1 MEKESSKLQTAPGPG
16 AQVSMEMRL
25 AIWKR
30 SDLVESAVVVV
41 AHRQKQGKIC
51 SDYWKDLI
59 VLKITRKSRL
69 VFT

>member
-1 MEKESSKLQTAPGPG
+1 
-16 AQVSMEMRL
+16 MEMRL

-51 SDYWKDLI
+51 SDDWKDLI
-59 VLKITRKSRL
+59 VLKITGKSRL